1 MSSARADDPDELT
14 RLLARARAGES
25 GAAEDLYARVYDHL
39 RAMASGQMA
48 GLGEAHTLQPTALV
62 HEAWLRLSKAP
73 GIDGWRDREHF
84 LCYAARAMRSVL
96 IDHARRRKTD
106 KRGGE
111 WQRQPLDAIVELY
124 QGRGIDLL
132 ALDDALERLAADEPR
147 QARVVVLRTFG
158 GLTLPEV
165 ARQVGVSLATAE
177 RDWHV
182 ARMFLRETLRE
193 MEG

>member
-1 MSSARADDPDELT
+1 MASHRADEPDELT

-39 RAMASGQMA
+39 RAMAAGQMA
-48 GLGEAHTLQPTALV
+48 GLGNAHTLQPTALV

-84 LCYAARAMRSVL
+84 LSYAARAMRSVL
-96 IDHARRRKTD
+96 IDHARRRQTD

-124 QGRGIDLL
+124 QDRGIDLL

-158 GLTLPEV
+158 GLSLPEV

-193 MEG
+193 TER